1 MNFREERGSI
11 SLEPL
16 ADILYH
22 PMQGHLKIFALV
34 VCTTSLYE
42 YVWAFAPPIHPISS
56 SNRKVLAQSSAH
68 QKHHKTSISLSL
80 HRTPTDQAHVQ
91 RYVRD
96 NTILFSSVSSSDEE
110 FTSSMSINKVDQIL
124 SKLTSLFPLF
134 VLCSAILGSYI
145 PQTLNWVNN
154 GNLISIML
162 AGVMLGTGMT
172 LERSDFTDII
182 TDKIQR
188 TSIPIGVLCQV
199 SHKQYFRV
207 LRIHEISPL
216 GYISLTLCF
225 ATAYTFT

>member
-1 MNFREERGSI
+1 
-11 SLEPL
+11 
-16 ADILYH
+16 
-22 PMQGHLKIFALV
+22 MQGHLKIFALV
-34 VCTTSLYE
+34 VCITTTSLYE
-42 YVWAFAPPIHPISS
+42 SVWAFAPPIHPISS
-56 SNRKVLAQSSAH
+56 SSRKVLAESSAH

-80 HRTPTDQAHVQ
+80 HRTPTNQAHVQ
-91 RYVRD
+91 RYVRG
-96 NTILFSSVSSSDEE
+96 NTILFSSSSSSDEE
-110 FTSSMSINKVDQIL
+110 FTPYMSINKVDQIL

-134 VLCSAILGSYI
+134 VLGSAILGSYI

-207 LRIHEISPL
+207 LRIHDQTTGL
-216 GYISLTLCF
+216 Q
-225 ATAYTFT
+225 